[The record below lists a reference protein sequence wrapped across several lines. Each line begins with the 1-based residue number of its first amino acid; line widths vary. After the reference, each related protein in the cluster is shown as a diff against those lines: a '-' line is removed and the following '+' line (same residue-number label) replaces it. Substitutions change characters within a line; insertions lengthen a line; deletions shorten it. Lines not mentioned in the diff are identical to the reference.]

1 MTRFRRDALFAL
13 LLLFAIN
20 ALNFFDRQ
28 LWAAV
33 SEPVRRLWN
42 LSDLQIGWLGTA
54 FILLY
59 AVIGVPLGRLADSS
73 RRTHLL
79 AFGVAFWSLLTSLSS
94 LSQGFWSFFLLRL
107 GIGVGEATCAPACTS
122 LIGDLF
128 EPHQRSRALS
138 VYMLGLPFGLALSY
152 LVGGVAAQH
161 YGWRWAFLAA
171 GLPGLFLAAIVA
183 LMPEPQRGR
192 AEPQPALGAVRR
204 SGSPYC
210 IILRTPTMWWIII
223 SGALHNFS
231 LYAVSYFLP
240 ALLIRYHA
248 TTVQTAGFVSAIV
261 IGIIGGAGMLLG
273 GWAGDRLALRRP
285 HGRLLLTAL
294 ALLASAPA
302 AYCALSQP
310 PGHLLRFIVPLG
322 FAWMLMYSYYPNVY
336 STIQDVLEPTLR
348 GTGMALYFLAMYG
361 MGAFL
366 GPVAAGWMSDLLASR
381 SAARAGVVLVKG
393 VPIPEQFKAL
403 GLHQA
408 MYMVPVLG
416 VALAAVVFAG
426 SLTVRRDIRRL
437 EDWRRRGAE

>member
-1 MTRFRRDALFAL
+1 MTRIRRDALLAL

-28 LWAAV
+28 IWAAV
-33 SEPVRRLWN
+33 AEPVRREWD

-59 AVIGVPLGRLADSS
+59 AVIGVPLGRLADRS

-79 AFGVAFWSLLTSLSS
+79 AFGLAIWSLLTSVSS

-138 VYMLGLPFGLALSY
+138 VYMLGLPLGLALSY
-152 LVGGVAAQH
+152 LVGGAAAQH

-171 GLPGLFLAAIVA
+171 GLPGLLLAAVVA
-183 LMPEPQRGR
+183 RMPEPQRGR
-192 AEPQPALGAVRR
+192 MEARPALSAVRR
-204 SGSPYC
+204 PGSPYR
-210 IILRTPTMWWIII
+210 IILETPTMWWIII

-240 ALLIRYHA
+240 ALLIRYHG

-261 IGIIGGAGMLLG
+261 IGIIGGTGMLLG
-273 GWAGDRLALRRP
+273 GWAGDWLVLRRP
-285 HGRLLLTAL
+285 HGRLLLTAV
-294 ALLASAPA
+294 ALLASAPV
-302 AYCALSQP
+302 AYCAFGQP
-310 PGHLLRFIVPLG
+310 PGHLLSFLILLG
-322 FAWMLMYSYYPNVY
+322 LAWMLMYSYYPNVY
-336 STIQDVLEPTLR
+336 STIQDILEPTLR

-366 GPVAAGWMSDLLASR
+366 GPVAVGWASDLLASR
-381 SAARAGVVLVKG
+381 SAAHAGIALAKG
-393 VPIPEQFKAL
+393 TPIPEQFKAL

-408 MYMVPVLG
+408 MYMVPALG
-416 VALAAVVFAG
+416 VVLASVVFAG
-426 SLTVRRDIRRL
+426 SLTVRKDIKRL
-437 EDWRRRGAE
+437 EGCQRGGK